1 MTPVANSCAP
11 RPSASARE
19 EERVRSQFML
29 PLLPYWLGCT
39 PSAHRERV
47 RTPSVQESAGERQ
60 QQQHQDQEQQQH
72 E

>member
-39 PSAHRERV
+39 PSAHPERV
-47 RTPSVQESAGERQ
+47 RTASVQEKRQ
-60 QQQHQDQEQQQH
+60 QEQQQH
-72 E
+72 QS